1 MAKKRKGKTRVVYR
15 KAKAHYTRHKKSYGL
30 IATVFGAGVY
40 GAVRAKVSTYLQQ
53 YTSKIPLGNIS
64 DEVGMG
70 LLCILGKK
78 FLGRKVPML
87 KKVFDAGIVIESA
100 RIGEAVATG
109 TLGLGSIGNS
119 SSNVGV
125 FTYG

>member
-1 MAKKRKGKTRVVYR
+1 MAKRKTRTVYR
-15 KAKAHYTRHKKSYGL
+15 KAKAHYRKHKSTYG
-30 IATVFGAGVY
+30 IVGTVLGAGVY
-40 GAVRAKVSTYLQQ
+40 GAFRAKVSNYLSQ

-78 FLGRKVPML
+78 FIGRKVPMI
-87 KKVFDAGIVIESA
+87 KKVFDAGLIIESA

-109 TLGLGSIGNS
+109 SLSLGSTTKSTVGNDYL
-119 SSNVGV
+119 
-125 FTYG
+125 YG